1 MCDTENPKFPELAG
15 LDEDVLMPSGW
26 SHFNLGSQRSQSL
39 RSFPVFQNQ
48 SQRNLEHEAIQKK
61 LNQLSAQLKDGG
73 VFQNQSQH
81 NLEHEAIQK
90 KLNQLSAQLKDDVV
104 FQNQSHHN
112 LEHEAIL
119 KKLNQLS
126 AQLKDGGVF
135 QNQSQHN
142 LEHEAILKKLNQLSA
157 QLKDG
162 GVFQNQS
169 QHNLEHEAIQK
180 KLNQLSAQLKDD
192 VDLRTKEQVQAS
204 QLIQQL
210 NKTLSTLCSPCP
222 CDWKLYKDSCY
233 HFSVYRKPWEA
244 ARGAC
249 EADDSNLVII
259 SSSEEQKYLNQ
270 RADSNHRWWVGLSDK
285 KKEGLWHWV
294 DGTTLKQA
302 FWNAGEPN
310 NAGDEDCCELTS
322 QGWNDAPCSKEN
334 FWICEKKASSC
345 IKL

>member
-39 RSFPVFQNQ
+39 RSFPAPWLSRLGFLMRMIFFALSFILTITILSQVFQNQ
-48 SQRNLEHEAIQKK
+48 SQRNLEHEAIQ
-61 LNQLSAQLKDGG
+61 
-73 VFQNQSQH
+73 
-81 NLEHEAIQK
+81 
-90 KLNQLSAQLKDDVV
+90 
-104 FQNQSHHN
+104 
-112 LEHEAIL
+112 
-119 KKLNQLS
+119 
-126 AQLKDGGVF
+126 
-135 QNQSQHN
+135 
-142 LEHEAILKKLNQLSA
+142 KKLNQLSA